1 MRSLETLLESS
12 VTFVKK
18 TAIDLLM
25 SLTKHQELRR
35 AIVRTLIN
43 KFGDQDLKVVNLV
56 CRELKQEFHQDIES
70 SAVLLEEAQSFLM
83 RAHLASKSQ
92 FYVINFLNSL
102 NMKMLNEKGL
112 SKLFELFYHFFEKM
126 VGQQSNSLEDLSSRL
141 FLNSIKGLNR
151 IFGFIKSSNT
161 HTRRLV
167 EEKSEA
173 VYRIVHST
181 TNTKA
186 KIQLYLF
193 LFQCHSHL
201 HGALPDRYYR
211 SLYDFLSH
219 DDVLHCSLSEL
230 FFDLLLVSMKEDGNL
245 NRLLAFLKRLLQLC
259 SMAQA
264 NFIATTLILVG
275 NLVAHHEALP
285 VVLKQAENCMKE
297 EGEQAKYDMNKREPI
312 YAGAENTLLW
322 ELSLLASHYHPT
334 VRKFATQIINGQP
347 I

>member
-1 MRSLETLLESS
+1 
-12 VTFVKK
+12 
-18 TAIDLLM
+18 
-25 SLTKHQELRR
+25 
-35 AIVRTLIN
+35 
-43 KFGDQDLKVVNLV
+43 
-56 CRELKQEFHQDIES
+56 
-70 SAVLLEEAQSFLM
+70 
-83 RAHLASKSQ
+83 
-92 FYVINFLNSL
+92 
-102 NMKMLNEKGL
+102 
-112 SKLFELFYHFFEKM
+112 M

-297 EGEQAKYDMNKREPI
+297 EEEQAKYDMNKREPI